1 MAGLNLGTSIKA
13 NATYTPMTPASAGT
27 PSGTSTIGQ
36 KAYGIA
42 GTGTSVTGP
51 ATAGVGSV
59 GVGLAALAGLI
70 FIWWSLPR

>member
-27 PSGTSTIGQ
+27 PSGVSTIGQ

-42 GTGTSVTGP
+42 GSGVSVTGP
-51 ATAGVGSV
+51 ATAGFGSV
-59 GVGLAALAGLI
+59 GAGLAAMALLV